1 MTDTAAP
8 ASVPAPLTSQLL
20 DPEAGTAEAAGLIER
35 VGQGKGNARIVAGE
49 KRSTFEGP
57 VPDHVAA
64 MRIVERLFDDVGM
77 SLADDRIRAV
87 GHRVVQGGA
96 RYSQPVLIDSRVR
109 WDIHDLG
116 KLAPL
121 HHYGAGE

>member
-1 MTDTAAP
+1 
-8 ASVPAPLTSQLL
+8 
-20 DPEAGTAEAAGLIER
+20 
-35 VGQGKGNARIVAGE
+35 
-49 KRSTFEGP
+49 
-57 VPDHVAA
+57 

-96 RYSQPVLIDSRVR
+96 RYSQPVLIDSQVR

-121 HHYGAGE
+121 HNYGAVEGIDGARQQLPEVPHVAVLDTACYPALPADSASYALNREARKRVV